1 MKNFL
6 FLLLLLSPAA
16 AQTITMPANPNVP
29 YSQPKAP
36 APPVQTQPTPA
47 QLKAAQEY
55 YAPPKVVSSSMIMA
69 VNLIINE
76 KTDVTAMIGP
86 LPREL
91 QTALERAAL
100 HIPVYLAVG
109 GGKNLNIKNARQFV
123 SPNAAPNTIIA
134 TRKNIIVFSG
144 GQLKI
149 WESPFQADQFRSS
162 MKPYFTQFTQN

>member
-1 MKNFL
+1 MKHL
-6 FLLLLLSPAA
+6 FPILLLFSAAA
-16 AQTITMPANPNVP
+16 AQTITMPPNPNVP
-29 YSQPKAP
+29 FSQPKAP
-36 APPVQTQPTPA
+36 APPVQAQPTPA

-76 KTDVTAMIGP
+76 KTDVTAMVGP

-109 GGKNLNIKNARQFV
+109 GGKSLNIKNARQFV
-123 SPNAAPNTIIA
+123 SPNNAPNTIIA
-134 TRKNIIVFSG
+134 TRKNTIVFSD

-162 MKPYFTQFTQN
+162 MKPYFNQFK